1 MTTTSPATTAP
12 AKNGLQN
19 PTVSLTYYSEG
30 QQVQLTFAT
39 CDPTFR
45 ETIQVLNGIGRP
57 FRLVYG

>member
-1 MTTTSPATTAP
+1 MNTASAATTAP
-12 AKNGLQN
+12 ARKELQD

-39 CDPTFR
+39 NDPTFR